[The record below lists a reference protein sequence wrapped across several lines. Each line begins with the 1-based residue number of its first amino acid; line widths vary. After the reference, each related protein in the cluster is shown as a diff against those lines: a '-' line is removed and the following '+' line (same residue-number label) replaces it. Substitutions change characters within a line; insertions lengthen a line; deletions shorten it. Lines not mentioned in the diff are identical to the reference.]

1 MADELNKL
9 VVEWKHRHGAELN
22 DALNVLA
29 SQIGMMIGGVLPS
42 RELRRQARK
51 VVQTQIEKSE
61 RDALSQEASI
71 LKEIGRA

>member
-22 DALNVLA
+22 DVLNVLA

-42 RELRRQARK
+42 RELRRQAHK

-61 RDALSQEASI
+61 KDAIAQDAALMREV
-71 LKEIGRA
+71 GRA